1 MADAPKP
8 PGNEQSPVMSAGSIP
23 YVWILTSFLLVVVLD
38 QAGARGTVPAQEH
51 FPLFNFGLAAAVAII
66 WQYGWRAWPVL
77 FLAGIASAALRHCG
91 WVETPVYGL
100 SLMAGALAGRAL
112 LKITGFDS
120 RLRSA
125 ADVLTLSVLA
135 GPAASL
141 IAALGSFLAPSAFVG
156 GENGGVLITFLA
168 QWMSGWTGMLLMTPF
183 LFSIRSDYFR
193 RWEPARVREW
203 LLLNIIL
210 VGSLLVMFQS
220 LDDNDHLR
228 YPLAYL
234 ALPCVFWTAWRYGTA
249 GAALANLLVGIITA
263 LCANEGMGPFDGSEE
278 LTILLPAWAFI
289 GFHGLVALLLAAFTD
304 ERRLEL
310 MQQRQ
315 RARFFRQLLDEL
327 PLGVLLKDIGDKPL
341 IVNRRWFQLFGK
353 AGGSEEDQLK
363 HQRSMDAFWRSREM
377 GLLQNL
383 GEVLREE
390 ADSTDFEGRQ
400 LELLLTKQAAYFS
413 ERGERL
419 LMVVADDISSGR
431 ASLREARHIIER
443 MRATLAVAEVGLWD
457 WHIPSGIIRYD
468 TEFSKLTGV
477 PERPEGLSIPEWQT
491 NIHPDDRQQFQHDM
505 LQHLHHQAELF
516 ATRFRFKRDHGW
528 IWLVVRGRVVEQD
541 ARNLG
546 IRMIGTLQHLRAT
559 VQALPDPN
567 APERK

>member
-1 MADAPKP
+1 MADAPQP
-8 PGNEQSPVMSAGSIP
+8 PGKEPSSVLSAGPIP
-23 YVWILTSFLLVVVLD
+23 YVWVVTSFFLVLVFD
-38 QAGARGTVPAQEH
+38 QAGARGTIPINEH
-51 FPLFNFGLAAAVAII
+51 YPLFNFGLAAALAVI
-66 WQYGWRAWPVL
+66 WQHGWKSWPVIL
-77 FLAGIASAALRHCG
+77 LAGITSAALQSGG
-91 WVETPVYGL
+91 WIGAPVYGL

-141 IAALGSFLAPSAFVG
+141 ITALGCFFAPHAFVG
-156 GENGGVLITFLA
+156 GEKGGALITFLT
-168 QWMSGWTGMLLMTPF
+168 QWMAGWTGLLLLTPF

-193 RWEPARVREW
+193 RWESARVREW
-203 LLLNIIL
+203 LLLNILLI
-210 VGSLLVMFQS
+210 GSLLVMFQN

-234 ALPCVFWTAWRYGTA
+234 ALPCIFWTAWRFGTA

-263 LCANEGMGPFDGSEE
+263 LCANEGMGPFDGTEE

-310 MQQRQ
+310 LQQRQ

-327 PLGVLLKDIGDKPL
+327 PLGVLLKDISDKPL
-341 IVNRRWFQLFGK
+341 IVNRRWFQFFGK
-353 AGGSEEDQLK
+353 VGGNEEDQWK
-363 HQRSMDAFWRSREM
+363 HQRTMDAFWRAREM
-377 GLLQNL
+377 SLLQNL
-383 GEVLREE
+383 GEVNREE
-390 ADSTDFEGRQ
+390 IESTDFEGRQ
-400 LELLLTKQAAYFS
+400 LELLMTKQAAYFS

-419 LMVVADDISSGR
+419 LMVVADDVSSGR
-431 ASLREARHIIER
+431 ASLREARHTIER
-443 MRATLAVAEVGLWD
+443 MRATLAVAEVGLWE

-468 TEFSKLTGV
+468 TEFSKLTGMAD
-477 PERPEGLSIPEWQT
+477 RPEGVSIPEWQT
-491 NIHPDDRQQFQHDM
+491 NIHPDDRQQFQFDM

-516 ATRFRFKRDHGW
+516 ATRFRFKRGEGW
-528 IWLVVRGRVVEQD
+528 VWLVVRGRVVEQD
-541 ARNLG
+541 SRNLG

-567 APERK
+567 AAKPN

>member
-1 MADAPKP
+1 MADAPQP
-8 PGNEQSPVMSAGSIP
+8 PGKEPSPVLSAGPLP
-23 YVWILTSFLLVVVLD
+23 YVWVVTSFFLVLVFD
-38 QAGARGTVPAQEH
+38 QAGARGTVPINEH
-51 FPLFNFGLAAAVAII
+51 YPLFNFGLAAALAVV
-66 WQYGWRAWPVL
+66 WQHGWKSWPVIL
-77 FLAGIASAALRHCG
+77 IAGITSAALRNCG
-91 WVETPVYGL
+91 WMGTPVYGL

-141 IAALGSFLAPSAFVG
+141 ITALGSFLAAQAFVG
-156 GENGGVLITFLA
+156 GDSGGILINFLA
-168 QWMSGWTGMLLMTPF
+168 QWMAAWTGLLLLTPF
-183 LFSIRSDYFR
+183 LLSIRSDYFR

-203 LLLNIIL
+203 LLVNILLIA
-210 VGSLLVMFQS
+210 SLLVMFQS

-234 ALPCVFWTAWRYGTA
+234 ALPCIFWTAWRFGTA

-263 LCANEGMGPFDGSEE
+263 LCANEGMGPFDGTEE

-289 GFHGLVALLLAAFTD
+289 GFHGMVALLLAAFTD

-310 MQQRQ
+310 LQQRQ

-327 PLGVLLKDIGDKPL
+327 PLGILLKDISDKPL
-341 IVNRRWFQLFGK
+341 MVNRRWFQLFGK
-353 AGGSEEDQLK
+353 AGGTEEDQWK
-363 HQRSMDAFWRSREM
+363 HQRSMDAFWRAREM
-377 GLLQNL
+377 SLLQNL
-383 GEVLREE
+383 GEVTREE
-390 ADSTDFEGRQ
+390 TESTDFEGRQ
-400 LELLLTKQAAYFS
+400 LELLMTKQAAYFS

-431 ASLREARHIIER
+431 ASLREARHTIER
-443 MRATLAVAEVGLWD
+443 MRATLAVAEVGLWE

-468 TEFSKLTGV
+468 EEFSKLTGMTN
-477 PERPEGLSIPEWQT
+477 RPEGVSIPVWQT

-505 LQHLHHQAELF
+505 LQHLHRQAELF
-516 ATRFRFKRDHGW
+516 ATRFRFRRDNGW
-528 IWLVVRGRVVEQD
+528 VWLVVRGRVVEQD

-567 APERK
+567 APKSK